1 MPDVTEPRTEALN
14 LFGLPAGFVWGA
26 ATSAFQIEGGADQRG
41 RSIWDRFGEEPGHIV
56 DGADALVACD
66 HLKRYQRDVAL
77 LRELG
82 VDAYRFSI
90 SWPRVQPGGRG
101 PLAPRGLAF
110 YDRLIDELLGAG
122 ITPWVTLYHWDLPE
136 ELQNI
141 GGGWAGRGIV
151 DAFVDYA
158 VSVHAAFGDRVRF
171 WATLNE
177 PWCSAW
183 LGYGSGLDAPGVRD
197 HAHAAGAAHHLLLA
211 HGRAVA
217 AMRAQAPADHRFGI
231 LLNLSPVAADPR
243 LSADVAPRLAR
254 AVRRIDALHN
264 RWWLDAL
271 FTGQYPD
278 DAYALLERYL
288 DGLVTAD
295 DLAEIGEPVDFLG
308 INYYND
314 TLVTLAATV
323 RRDDVGE
330 YPGVGEAQIADPSSG
345 VTSMGWPITP
355 EGLRRVLVRVAHEY
369 PAAPSLVVTA
379 NGSAWA
385 DPPEALAVTGP
396 VPDPRRVAYLRAH
409 LRAVTQAVA
418 EGVDVRGYFAWAL
431 IDSFEWSCGFTQRFG
446 LVRVDY
452 ATLERRLRTSFVT
465 YRDLIASTRPA

>member
-1 MPDVTEPRTEALN
+1 
-14 LFGLPAGFVWGA
+14 
-26 ATSAFQIEGGADQRG
+26 
-41 RSIWDRFGEEPGHIV
+41 
-56 DGADALVACD
+56 VACD

-101 PLAPRGLAF
+101 PLARGLAF

-158 VSVHAAFGDRVRF
+158 VSVHVAFGDRVRF

-183 LGYGSGLDAPGVRD
+183 LGYGSGLDAPAATTR
-197 HAHAAGAAHHLLLA
+197 AGASHHLLLA
-211 HGRAVA
+211 HGRSVA
-217 AMRAQAPADHRFGI
+217 AGAGTDHRFGI

-295 DLAEIGEPVDFLG
+295 DLAEIGEPLDFLG

-314 TLVTLAATV
+314 TLVTLAAPV
-323 RRDDVGE
+323 QRDDVGE
-330 YPGVGEAQIADPSSG
+330 YPGIGEAQIADPSSG

-369 PAAPSLVVTA
+369 PAAPALVVTA

-418 EGVDVRGYFAWAL
+418 EGVDVGYFAA
-431 IDSFEWSCGFTQRFG
+431 
-446 LVRVDY
+446 
-452 ATLERRLRTSFVT
+452 
-465 YRDLIASTRPA
+465 